1 MPPRPHKNRPNDPAI
16 SGPASPNGAAGQPAA
31 SEEEREQE
39 RIMAEMIRKMLS
51 GQLD

>member
-1 MPPRPHKNRPNDPAI
+1 MPPRPHKNRRNEPE
-16 SGPASPNGAAGQPAA
+16 ASRQTAPTAPAGQPAA